1 MANPILNEKA
11 AEQAAR
17 AGWAA
22 PDAAVRST
30 NIPAITDGPVS
41 SWQSAGDVMTVRGT
55 VTAQGPKVVRAELF
69 PNISVGDAP
78 LIQGGKALKAAA
90 APAGQGR
97 S

>member
-55 VTAQGPKVVRAELF
+55 VTATGVLMVL
-69 PNISVGDAP
+69 
-78 LIQGGKALKAAA
+78 LLAAQR
-90 APAGQGR
+90 PAG
-97 S
+97 